1 MRTNYKPAKLYAALF
16 VSLMVIMSIAPAF
29 ALKRSENILEYA
41 KGNEVTT
48 GGFKNSRDPSVSTA
62 SEVGTFANVFLI
74 LKFGSLDDFNNF
86 SASEWLK
93 DQANFQSARYN
104 YQETYYALA
113 GLNLISTANVSD
125 TEKNFIY
132 EKFQE
137 KNVLSKFKPNGTDIP
152 TIATTYYGLMIYT
165 YLGKA
170 DVLSYDEIGSY
181 VVSMYN
187 ADVGGFKSHSTGEV
201 SIENT
206 YYAIKM
212 LVQMN
217 LLSLLTETQKEEIKT
232 YVKSFYVNNSVYNEH
247 YGGFSRTQNNPI
259 STMSMTFYATQIL
272 SDLGEKPS
280 EATKKWVLSLQDPSG
295 GFKETFSE
303 ASLLPTALATY
314 YAVSTLDLTG
324 YKYDEQVWKFE
335 ISPWWIAAIVV
346 ACVLAVAGIIYA
358 IYYYKNR

>member
-1 MRTNYKPAKLYAALF
+1 
-16 VSLMVIMSIAPAF
+16 
-29 ALKRSENILEYA
+29 
-41 KGNEVTT
+41 
-48 GGFKNSRDPSVSTA
+48 
-62 SEVGTFANVFLI
+62 
-74 LKFGSLDDFNNF
+74 
-86 SASEWLK
+86 
-93 DQANFQSARYN
+93 
-104 YQETYYALA
+104 
-113 GLNLISTANVSD
+113 
-125 TEKNFIY
+125 
-132 EKFQE
+132 
-137 KNVLSKFKPNGTDIP
+137 
-152 TIATTYYGLMIYT
+152 
-165 YLGKA
+165 
-170 DVLSYDEIGSY
+170 
-181 VVSMYN
+181 MYN